1 MGCVIMSD
9 VKVIKRKALKQ
20 GIQQYYD
27 HYIVATELYN
37 LVLYDNH
44 FEMMENALIYHMNV
58 MNDLKKTF
66 KLIEPIEES
75 IDLIGLEK
83 CIFKTKT
90 ERLVLDN
97 YYALQ
102 DLRELYKQL
111 EYQYYTL
118 KAFSMMECDDN
129 DTN

>member
-1 MGCVIMSD
+1 MSQS
-9 VKVIKRKALKQ
+9 VKAIKRKALKKGVQ
-20 GIQQYYD
+20 EYYD

-37 LVLYDNH
+37 LVLYDKH
-44 FEMMENALIYHMNV
+44 YEMLENALTYHMNI

-66 KLIEPIEES
+66 TLLEPIEES
-75 IDLIGLEK
+75 VDIIGLEN

-102 DLRELYKQL
+102 ELRELYKEVEQ
-111 EYQYYTL
+111 QFYTL
-118 KAFSMMECDDN
+118 KTASLMDSDSN
-129 DTN
+129 DTD

>member
-1 MGCVIMSD
+1 MSD
-9 VKVIKRKALKQ
+9 LKVIKRKALKQ
-20 GIQQYYD
+20 GLQQYYD

-44 FEMMENALIYHMNV
+44 FEMIEKALTYHINV

-118 KAFSMMECDDN
+118 KTTLLMVDDDN
-129 DTN
+129 DTD

>member
-1 MGCVIMSD
+1 MSEF
-9 VKVIKRKALKQ
+9 KVIKRKALKHGVQ
-20 GIQQYYD
+20 EYYD
-27 HYIVATELYN
+27 NYIVATELYN
-37 LVLYDNH
+37 EALYNNR
-44 FEMMENALIYHMNV
+44 FELIENALTYHMNV

-66 KLIEPIEES
+66 KLLEPIEES
-75 IDLIGLEK
+75 IDIIGLEK

-111 EYQYYTL
+111 EHQYYTL
-118 KAFSMMECDDN
+118 KTSYLMRDDN
-129 DTN
+129 DDTN

>member
-1 MGCVIMSD
+1 MSD
-9 VKVIKRKALKQ
+9 LKVIKRKALKQ
-20 GIQQYYD
+20 GLQQYYD
-27 HYIVATELYN
+27 DYIVATELYN

-44 FEMMENALIYHMNV
+44 FGMMENALTYHMNV
-58 MNDLKKTF
+58 MNDLKKT
-66 KLIEPIEES
+66 LTLLEPIEES
-75 IDLIGLEK
+75 IDIIGLEK

-111 EYQYYTL
+111 EHQYYTL
-118 KAFSMMECDDN
+118 KTSSLMRDDDN
-129 DTN
+129 DSY

>member
-1 MGCVIMSD
+1 MSD
-9 VKVIKRKALKQ
+9 IKVIKRKALKQ

-37 LVLYDNH
+37 LVLYDH
-44 FEMMENALIYHMNV
+44 HYEMLENALTYHMNI
-58 MNDLKKTF
+58 MNDLNKTF

-90 ERLVLDN
+90 ERLVLEN

-102 DLRELYKQL
+102 ELRDIYK
-111 EYQYYTL
+111 EVERQYYTL
-118 KAFSMMECDDN
+118 KTASMMECDDN
-129 DTN
+129 DTD